1 MYTCRPE
8 PGPRGQDGLSVG
20 VCEGE
25 CVPAGRAS
33 PPCPQSPAFSCSE
46 QKFSTGSLHQG
57 HPPMAVEL
65 MLLPEASKEGSMC
78 QWGQAACV
86 PQLPLL
92 ILPKGRSRSKPPSP
106 PPAQPLPGGFCFWR
120 PLGQGVWDS
129 PSSPACCGSEGFAH
143 GFRST
148 SFLSSAGQVPAP

>member
-8 PGPRGQDGLSVG
+8 PGPCGQDGLGVG
-20 VCEGE
+20 VCDGK

-46 QKFSTGSLHQG
+46 QKFSTGSLRQG

-65 MLLPEASKEGSMC
+65 MSLPEASKEGSMC

-86 PQLPLL
+86 PPLPLL
-92 ILPKGRSRSKPPSP
+92 ILPKGRSQPNRLAPHRPSP
-106 PPAQPLPGGFCFWR
+106 SPEASVSGDLWAGGLGQPL
-120 PLGQGVWDS
+120 
-129 PSSPACCGSEGFAH
+129 SPACCDSEGFAR